1 MLEGWSGGG
10 QMWRVKA
17 AGDVAEEALWGPVA
31 AQEQEEKRETGA
43 GRKQPGR
50 KDCCHLQQPF
60 KLCQGKFVLSHIV
73 HILKYFKSFMLIVY
87 KSNHSV

>member
-10 QMWRVKA
+10 QMRRVKA

-43 GRKQPGR
+43 GRKQPS
-50 KDCCHLQQPF
+50 
-60 KLCQGKFVLSHIV
+60 QGGKIAAICNNLSSFAKESLFFHI
-73 HILKYFKSFMLIVY
+73 
-87 KSNHSV
+87 